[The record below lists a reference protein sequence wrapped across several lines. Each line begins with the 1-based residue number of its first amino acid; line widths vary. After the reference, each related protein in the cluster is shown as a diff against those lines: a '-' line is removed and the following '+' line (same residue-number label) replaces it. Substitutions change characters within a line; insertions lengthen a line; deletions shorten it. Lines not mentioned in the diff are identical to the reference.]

1 MERLWTK
8 PFIQMTV
15 GMLFL
20 FTGFY
25 LPPTLP
31 LYIKHLGGS
40 ETQVA
45 WRPARSR

>member
-25 LPPTLP
+25 L
-31 LYIKHLGGS
+31 
-40 ETQVA
+40 
-45 WRPARSR
+45 RPRFRCISSI